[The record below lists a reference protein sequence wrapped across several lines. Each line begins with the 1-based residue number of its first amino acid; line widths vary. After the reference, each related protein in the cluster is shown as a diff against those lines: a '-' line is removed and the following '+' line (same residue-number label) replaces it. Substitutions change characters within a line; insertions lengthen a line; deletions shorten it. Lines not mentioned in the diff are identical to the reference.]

1 MQDLPNSI
9 WISGQGIMKIP
20 PPVCISYAA
29 VIKHSNL
36 FEAATGPRPDPAP
49 VGGISQELTD
59 LHFAHAFDGSVARA
73 QLALIDPHNDVPIT
87 SATLLRFLSGG
98 TLCLT
103 DVPCG
108 AGAASLA
115 LLGSVAQLR
124 REQYLPR
131 VPLYVHIV
139 GGEISAP
146 ARAYAD
152 QLLTAILPDLEE
164 EAIFATFELCDW
176 DVLSPVSNSEL
187 IERIILSKATSLQTL
202 VVVCNFNGFLERAG
216 KKNEARPQ
224 LAELFR
230 FCSGGTNAAVWI
242 EPKMNAATSGL
253 FPWLKNLFPRWSA
266 FLRFLGSQENDETSE
281 CNYELPL
288 KAPSTAVAR
297 LAVLPIDL
305 VKE

>member
-1 MQDLPNSI
+1 MQDLPSSV
-9 WISGQGIMKIP
+9 WVSAQGILKIP
-20 PPVCISYAA
+20 PPVCAAYTA
-29 VIKHSNL
+29 VIQQSGL
-36 FEAATGPRPDPAP
+36 FEVATGSRPDPAP

-73 QLALIDPHNDVPIT
+73 QLALIDPHNEVPIT

-98 TLCLT
+98 TLCIADL
-103 DVPCG
+103 PCG
-108 AGAASLA
+108 AGAASIA
-115 LLGSVAQLR
+115 FMGSIAQLR
-124 REQYLPR
+124 REEYLPR
-131 VPLYVHIV
+131 VPLQVHIV

-152 QLLTAILPDLEE
+152 QLITSIMPDLEE
-164 EAIFATFELCDW
+164 QAIFVTFELRDW
-176 DVLSPVSNSEL
+176 NVLSPVSNSEL

-216 KKNEARPQ
+216 KKDEARPQ

-242 EPKMNAATSGL
+242 EPKMNAATGGL
-253 FPWLKNLFPRWSA
+253 FPWLKKMFPRWSA
-266 FLRFLGSQENDETSE
+266 FLKFLGSQDDDETSE
-281 CNYELPL
+281 SKYELPL